1 MKVYHFCKKVDSN
14 FVSFKIS
21 KSQLPHIISFL
32 NLTFDK
38 RYRDYWKNDLLIRS
52 DNSSLLFYYIQDKY
66 IELKDNYIVQEY
78 NVIPSVCFSFF
89 KTDLEET
96 YNLYKGEKVK
106 VKEYETY
113 ITITAF
119 CESVINKI
127 NNQLSLFY
135 IL

>member
-1 MKVYHFCKKVDSN
+1 MLYQV
-14 FVSFKIS
+14 FV
-21 KSQLPHIISFL
+21 FL
-32 NLTFDK
+32 
-38 RYRDYWKNDLLIRS
+38 
-52 DNSSLLFYYIQDKY
+52 
-66 IELKDNYIVQEY
+66 
-78 NVIPSVCFSFF
+78 FF

>member
-52 DNSSLLFYYIQDKY
+52 DNTSLLFYYIQDKY
-66 IELKDNYIVQEY
+66 IELKDNYIVQD
-78 NVIPSVCFSFF
+78 IM
-89 KTDLEET
+89 
-96 YNLYKGEKVK
+96 LYQVF
-106 VKEYETY
+106 V
-113 ITITAF
+113 F
-119 CESVINKI
+119 
-127 NNQLSLFY
+127 LFQNRSRRN
-135 IL
+135 I